1 MAYID
6 LSRFHTAQAPV
17 WEQVLGELR
26 AGRKRT
32 HWSWFVFP
40 QLAGLGHSQTAR
52 LYALNGVDEARA
64 WLADPVLGPRLFAAL
79 DALHACGRDASAVL
93 GTVDALKLRSCLTL
107 MLAAAPG
114 DPRLTRA
121 LAQWFDGQP
130 DPLTQTLLRG

>member
-1 MAYID
+1 MTDID
-6 LSRFHTAQAPV
+6 LSRFHAAQAPV

-52 LYALNGVDEARA
+52 LYALDGVDEARA

-79 DALHACGRDASAVL
+79 DALHACGRDANTVL
-93 GTVDALKLRSCLTL
+93 GTVDALKLQSCLTL

-114 DPRLTRA
+114 DPHLTRA
-121 LAQWFDGQP
+121 LAQWFDGHP
-130 DPLTQTLLRG
+130 DPLTQALLRG